1 MDSTLPTKEQL
12 QDLYDSEKYSGY
24 EQDEKY
30 ILLNKEDIKALAHS
44 RLTNNHFYLLK
55 STI

>member
-1 MDSTLPTKEQL
+1 MKDSTLPTKEQL
-12 QDLYDSEKYSGY
+12 QDFVKF
-24 EQDEKY
+24 
-30 ILLNKEDIKALAHS
+30 LAHS